1 MLLQEVCL
9 FNYDQKQARD
19 MLKIWMRQ
27 KVVVLNLI
35 EYYSFMA
42 KFHTIL
48 YLSKILIK
56 LIFIKC

>member
-1 MLLQEVCL
+1 M

-48 YLSKILIK
+48 YLESKILIK

>member
-1 MLLQEVCL
+1 M

-35 EYYSFMA
+35 E
-42 KFHTIL
+42 L
-48 YLSKILIK
+48 
-56 LIFIKC
+56 FIYG

>member
-9 FNYDQKQARD
+9 FNYYQKQARD
-19 MLKIWMRQ
+19 LLKIWMRQ

-48 YLSKILIK
+48 YLSKIFIK

>member
-48 YLSKILIK
+48 YLESII
-56 LIFIKC
+56 